1 MSGVDFTRN
10 AAVYDDRHGAAI
22 DAALAA
28 RLIDEAGL
36 ARGSTALDVGA
47 GTGRVAVPLAAHGCR
62 VVAVDLAA
70 AMLERLRAKADTAGG
85 QPDARRRVLAAVASA
100 GALPFRA
107 EVFDAVIVARVLYL
121 VEEWRGALDEA
132 ARVLRRGGVLLHE
145 WGNGDADE
153 PWVEVR
159 EKARELFERAG
170 VAAPFHPG
178 ARSEADVDR
187 HLSARGFVRGSTLSW
202 PSGAATTIGRFLDR
216 IESGECS
223 YTWSVPDAAQRACLP
238 ALRAWAEAR
247 FGRDFAFA
255 APRAIS
261 WTIHAASKL
270 PTAIR

>member
-28 RLIDEAGL
+28 RLVDEAGL
-36 ARGSTALDVGA
+36 ARGSTVLDVGA
-47 GTGRVAVPLAAHGCR
+47 GTGRVAIPLAAHGCR
-62 VVAVDLAA
+62 VVAIDVSA
-70 AMLERLRAKADTAGG
+70 AMLEQLRLKSASLRSVPPLRPLRG
-85 QPDARRRVLAAVASA
+85 VAT
-100 GALPFRA
+100 ALPFGA
-107 EVFDAVIVARVLYL
+107 ATFDAVVVARVLYL
-121 VEEWRGALDEA
+121 VEEWRSALDEA
-132 ARVLRRGGVLLHE
+132 ARVLRRGGALLHE

-187 HLSARGFVRGSTLSW
+187 HLRARGFVRGTTVSS
-202 PSGAATTIGRFLDR
+202 PSGATTTIGRFLDR

-261 WTIHAASKL
+261 WTFHATSKL
-270 PTAIR
+270 PTAIG